1 MRFLHTLKISIKMLI
16 NDKKFFGATI
26 GLLSFIVSFLVIF
39 PTISGEILS
48 KSKLEAYQKY
58 GEHDFIIHSN
68 SQKQIQSI
76 LNDNTF
82 NVSGQIYIS
91 DSYPIGR
98 EQIPATFGAMDPLA
112 FQTGHIVLKDGK
124 MPTENN
130 EVVIEAFLAKPLLE
144 RNNDL
149 HIDSKSFH
157 PFDITLGNTTYHVV
171 GLVENYSF
179 SWTNSDFIEMGYN
192 TFPNI
197 ILNSETQDR
206 DYNMSNN
213 TFLLMKKKFSL
224 KNNMSNYIRE
234 HELKSEQILMN
245 HKLEADGL
253 SLTKKLQN
261 YTYLFIILSYFVTF
275 LTIFYLFFTQ
285 YIVRKIKVY
294 EILYAMGLTPK
305 NIYLLFISQGII
317 LFALS
322 MIIGA
327 FISSI
332 VLSIYR
338 QWFLQNQADTMGIF
352 NIYNLI
358 AITTFFGIVLAIIA
372 IFMKKQLF
380 HQQSNA
386 SIRTLVPTVRK
397 KINGFSLKWKI
408 ILMQVV
414 GSIKLT
420 ILNICTITL
429 TFVLLFLTVI
439 IANETAY
446 EPDSNTAHYGLLSKQ
461 TIAEEIL
468 NQYPVTLNQKFS
480 FPFEEIEDLETGNSV
495 HFITKMP
502 LTLGTTLLL
511 KDEQL
516 SPYFRQW
523 IDAHTEENSNVNFS
537 TYDFKRLNIPD
548 NYHPIK
554 NVNFLLVNQQNW
566 GDYSKRFELSPSI
579 YEQLKNSASTILFV
593 PEKMDKQILENVTI
607 GRIEVEEDELTFK
620 NWDLHVVDVIPTEF
634 MDSNTKTTL
643 EGPTMLLHENQVVK
657 ERIFPGIAEFAVY
670 RKSTLA
676 KADIEDLEDKLL
688 QLIARFPGSLYYSK
702 DAEVAE
708 TENTVNYLRSLS
720 ATLMIFVIIFSAI
733 IFYLIFFMKILVKER
748 DWLIYRALGE
758 TVNKMITRFILEILC
773 YYILSAIGSLIILT
787 IILALFPVHSNVLIK
802 GTTYLLMVTIISFVS
817 TLPIFI
823 FLRKKISLQYISDI
837 LAKN

>member
-1 MRFLHTLKISIKMLI
+1 
-16 NDKKFFGATI
+16 
-26 GLLSFIVSFLVIF
+26 
-39 PTISGEILS
+39 
-48 KSKLEAYQKY
+48 
-58 GEHDFIIHSN
+58 
-68 SQKQIQSI
+68 
-76 LNDNTF
+76 
-82 NVSGQIYIS
+82 
-91 DSYPIGR
+91 
-98 EQIPATFGAMDPLA
+98 
-112 FQTGHIVLKDGK
+112 
-124 MPTENN
+124 
-130 EVVIEAFLAKPLLE
+130 
-144 RNNDL
+144 
-149 HIDSKSFH
+149 
-157 PFDITLGNTTYHVV
+157 
-171 GLVENYSF
+171 
-179 SWTNSDFIEMGYN
+179 
-192 TFPNI
+192 
-197 ILNSETQDR
+197 
-206 DYNMSNN
+206 
-213 TFLLMKKKFSL
+213 
-224 KNNMSNYIRE
+224 MSNYIRE
-234 HELKSEQILMN
+234 LELKSEQILMN

-468 NQYPVTLNQKFS
+468 NQYPVTLNQ
-480 FPFEEIEDLETGNSV
+480 
-495 HFITKMP
+495 
-502 LTLGTTLLL
+502 
-511 KDEQL
+511 
-516 SPYFRQW
+516 
-523 IDAHTEENSNVNFS
+523 
-537 TYDFKRLNIPD
+537 
-548 NYHPIK
+548 
-554 NVNFLLVNQQNW
+554 
-566 GDYSKRFELSPSI
+566 
-579 YEQLKNSASTILFV
+579 
-593 PEKMDKQILENVTI
+593 
-607 GRIEVEEDELTFK
+607 
-620 NWDLHVVDVIPTEF
+620 
-634 MDSNTKTTL
+634 
-643 EGPTMLLHENQVVK
+643 
-657 ERIFPGIAEFAVY
+657 
-670 RKSTLA
+670 
-676 KADIEDLEDKLL
+676 
-688 QLIARFPGSLYYSK
+688 
-702 DAEVAE
+702 
-708 TENTVNYLRSLS
+708 
-720 ATLMIFVIIFSAI
+720 
-733 IFYLIFFMKILVKER
+733 
-748 DWLIYRALGE
+748 
-758 TVNKMITRFILEILC
+758 
-773 YYILSAIGSLIILT
+773 
-787 IILALFPVHSNVLIK
+787 
-802 GTTYLLMVTIISFVS
+802 
-817 TLPIFI
+817 
-823 FLRKKISLQYISDI
+823 
-837 LAKN
+837 